1 MHARAYVIPC
11 PWHSRS
17 KLCTWPAQSS
27 LREIQAHG
35 KMLDDGWPF
44 TCLAKSI
51 GKRIRTLPTRRIG
64 YPSTR
69 VPPSNIAHA
78 RFETCKCKDR
88 GATLNKTKGTMA
100 LECCSPWH
108 RLTGPPAPPAP
119 PCRSLRRGGP
129 SLQAH
134 LPRERTRKPAKR
146 YERHQRRRRSKHCRP
161 FAPEHCG
168 LEVACQMARTDD
180 PSHTWR
186 EARHPPPPSRYPV
199 VIITC
204 VRYLRPPG
212 HSPSQILG
220 TFSRFSGDF
229 LGRERDP

>member
-119 PCRSLRRGGP
+119 PCRSLRRGG
-129 SLQAH
+129 LH
-134 LPRERTRKPAKR
+134 F
-146 YERHQRRRRSKHCRP
+146 RH
-161 FAPEHCG
+161 
-168 LEVACQMARTDD
+168 T
-180 PSHTWR
+180 
-186 EARHPPPPSRYPV
+186 
-199 VIITC
+199 
-204 VRYLRPPG
+204 
-212 HSPSQILG
+212 
-220 TFSRFSGDF
+220 F
-229 LGRERDP
+229 LGSAHASQPSGMNGTKGEGVPSIAGHLRQNTVGWKWLVRWPGLMIPATHGEKLDTRHHPQDTQ